1 MMTIRRVVVGT
12 AALFV
17 GGFVVGALVAATAS
31 VVLYFPA
38 NRWDILTAAGGG
50 ALILRNAAIAGAIT
64 GVATPLLAWIGLRR
78 IPIGRIIAL
87 GALGAASGAIG
98 AALLFGPI
106 LPARLWGMTSP
117 IVGAA
122 AGSLLAATL
131 LRWIARI
138 RRSASTAQ
146 AV

>member
-1 MMTIRRVVVGT
+1 MTSIRRVVIAT
-12 AALFV
+12 AALLV
-17 GGFVVGALVAATAS
+17 GGFLVGALVAAIGS

-50 ALILRNAAIAGAIT
+50 ALIFRNAAIAGAIT

-106 LPARLWGMTSP
+106 LPTRLWGMTSP

-131 LRWIARI
+131 LRWITRT